1 MSVPRQ
7 VLGVGQF
14 QRNRKGTILVRS
26 RDGFCMNNFKSATF
40 AVHVRAELIN
50 NRLAL
55 PHPAS
60 LADRFLQ
67 VETK

>member
-1 MSVPRQ
+1 MSVPRWPE
-7 VLGVGQF
+7 F
-14 QRNRKGTILVRS
+14 QRSRKGTILVRS
-26 RDGFCMNNFKSATF
+26 RDGFRMNNFTSATF
-40 AVHVRAELIN
+40 AVHVCAELIN

-55 PHPAS
+55 PHPTS